1 MLFQTLQIE
10 ADPRRRER
18 SQRAELGEP
27 PPPQPATVAASFRHP
42 GPAPT
47 PASVATPRP
56 HRPAA
61 RASLGTPPALSTV
74 CPVPRM

>member
-10 ADPRRRER
+10 ADPGSRER

-27 PPPQPATVAASFRHP
+27 PSPQRATFAASFRRP

-47 PASVATPRP
+47 LASVAVPRP

-74 CPVPRM
+74 SPAPRM